1 MESTSDPT
9 LRQRS
14 AAVTDSAPAA
24 AQLFHRAP
32 VPLLGLDSAQR
43 ITQANVAAGELLET
57 PCELLVGV
65 PFAQLLVAGTQG
77 QWAAFL
83 ERSTPTEFALQR
95 RGGGRLVARILLT
108 LIEGGAAVMALE
120 AQGGARLESA
130 SVPTAHPLSSEAA
143 PLRIL
148 LVEDEPIVRKSLSR
162 QLKHLGLEVV
172 AVGSGPEAMAA
183 ADSQIFDA
191 VLSDLSM
198 PGMDGVA
205 LAGRLREGHPAL
217 PIIIMSGNV
226 PEDLQPQLLS
236 LNLGRL
242 DKPFGEGELRVAL
255 EQLVPGRARP

>member
-1 MESTSDPT
+1 MDSTRDST
-9 LRQRS
+9 LRQR
-14 AAVTDSAPAA
+14 AEAVTDSAPAA

-43 ITQANVAAGELLET
+43 ITQANAAAGELLET

-65 PFAQLLVAGTQG
+65 PFAQLLVAGAQA

-95 RGGGRLVARILLT
+95 NGGARIVARIRLT
-108 LIEGGAAVMALE
+108 LLEGGAAVLALE
-120 AQGGARLESA
+120 AQGGARLE
-130 SVPTAHPLSSEAA
+130 TAPIPAMPPLSTEAS

-148 LVEDEPIVRKSLSR
+148 LVEDEPIVRKSLGR

-226 PEDLQPQLLS
+226 PEDLQPQLLA

-255 EQLVPGRARP
+255 EQLVPRASRR